1 MLVELDSTNR
11 YEGEKPKEKS
21 IKYIYFCNVNQIVLK
36 TADIEKS
43 LLGKLERIRINSP
56 LNYFNFYK

>member
-1 MLVELDSTNR
+1 MLFELDSTNR

-36 TADIEKS
+36 TADIEKKFVRKI
-43 LLGKLERIRINSP
+43 GKD
-56 LNYFNFYK
+56 